1 MFEQVVLLSAEQ
13 ISHRGIILLLDE
25 LVVTLLLFEQVV
37 LLSTEQISHRGT
49 VLRTASAV
57 RGASEA
63 GERILGTQDIM
74 HIGILFFCSED
85 VVHIQS
91 VAVDVIDTVSGFE
104 QAADRAVAVEID
116 SDPGLSSGKRSLVKL
131 LEKLFLVLLPLL
143 ALLFVPVPDLDI
155 RILGVVFELL
165 VAGMKEAVRAGR
177 VRQTA
182 QLLLSFLSLTE
193 GAVQS
198 FEILQIEPILG
209 LPEFLAFFFDR
220 VQSAEALRILRI
232 EASLRFDLFLVSVLV
247 FESLSGPR
255 RSSRARDRRGHA
267 AFLVLQA
274 GVLRAARRRRSAAE
288 RCRTVSFSFEL
299 YVFRTCSS
307 SARFAESVP
316 LAGGRIAAVREF
328 FDPFIGEQ
336 VLQCGIAFPASR
348 RAHVV
353 SRDLSEEGVERL
365 ARSLPDRICSG
376 FKTEHNGLFAVI
388 VRLNLSRRHI
398 GVHDAGD
405 DRTALLDRGD
415 AGKNEEDLC
424 DIVDRRSRP
433 GPEKCDPAGKHQ
445 RNDIKID
452 IDRNDRPVSGNESPE
467 KCILPLLQAFSFIE
481 RHRRS
486 KIRLHQKEQETVEY
500 PAKRVERQPSEHD
513 DHHDRDADRNEPV
526 HARDVKI
533 LQNDIQPVLVLP
545 RSFAH
550 PEKGR
555 DIIDD
560 PAQTKRHFVLF
571 LVFVHPDE
579 VWLAVFVRDAVI
591 PHFLRGLRSFF
602 RERRRA

>member
-1 MFEQVVLLSAEQ
+1 M
-13 ISHRGIILLLDE
+13 
-25 LVVTLLLFEQVV
+25 
-37 LLSTEQISHRGT
+37 
-49 VLRTASAV
+49 

-74 HIGILFFCSED
+74 HIGILVSCAEDIVHIGILFFCSEY
-85 VVHIQS
+85 VVHIQP
-91 VAVDVIDTVSGFE
+91 VAVDVIDTAFCAE
-104 QAADRAVAVEID
+104 QAADRAVTVEID
-116 SDPGLSSGKRSLVKL
+116 SDPGLSSGKRRLVKL
-131 LEKLFLVLLPLL
+131 LEKLLLVLLPLL

-182 QLLLSFLSLTE
+182 QLILAFLSLAE
-193 GAVQS
+193 DAVQS
-198 FEILQIEPILG
+198 FEILQIESILS
-209 LPEFLAFFFDR
+209 LPKFLIFFFDR

-267 AFLVLQA
+267 AFLVLRA

-288 RCRTVSFSFEL
+288 RCRTVPFSFEL
-299 YVFRTCSS
+299 YIFRTGNP
-307 SARFAESVP
+307 SAGFAEGVP

-328 FDPFIGEQ
+328 FDPFVGEQ

-353 SRDLSEEGVERL
+353 SGDLSEEGVERL

-398 GVHDAGD
+398 GVHDACN
-405 DRTALLDRGD
+405 DRTALLNCED
-415 AGKNEEDLC
+415 AGKNKEELRN
-424 DIVDRRSRP
+424 IVDRRGRP
-433 GPEKCDPAGKHQ
+433 SPEERDLAGKHQ

-452 IDRNDRPVSGNESPE
+452 IDRDDRPVPGNESPE
-467 KCILPLLQAFSFIE
+467 KRILPLLQAFSLIE

-500 PAKRVERQPSEHD
+500 PAERVECQLSEHD
-513 DHHDRDADRNEPV
+513 DHHDRDADRYEPV

-533 LQNDIQPVLVLP
+533 LQDDIQPVLVFPL
-545 RSFAH
+545 
-550 PEKGR
+550 
-555 DIIDD
+555 
-560 PAQTKRHFVLF
+560 
-571 LVFVHPDE
+571 
-579 VWLAVFVRDAVI
+579 
-591 PHFLRGLRSFF
+591 
-602 RERRRA
+602 